1 MLELAGERGRF
12 DNLTIRKGILTA
24 TTSKTGREVGKQ
36 EMTRISERVRAILT
50 RWNPLAVPAHIAGV
64 EYDEYMPMILACLH
78 DQERLAN
85 CIEGILINDLGTGYD
100 PSLEEH
106 VRDLERVCAE
116 LIRTSDGLSE

>member
-1 MLELAGERGRF
+1 MTSITEKIS
-12 DNLTIRKGILTA
+12 DILT
-24 TTSKTGREVGKQ
+24 Q
-36 EMTRISERVRAILT
+36 
-50 RWNPLAVPAHIAGV
+50 WNPLEVPAHIAGV
-64 EYDEYMPMILACLH
+64 EYDEYVPRIVACLH

-116 LIRTSDGLSE
+116 LLRTSDGQDLEGR